1 MKKIDLTEKLAK
13 DSPQGGVLVGKKDG
27 QTIIYD
33 DGKVGGWFVGKTHK
47 EGGIQGVDKTSGQP
61 IEVQTGEVIITA
73 PALADQTPREFQGKM
88 LTNRQILSKINSDA
102 GGVAF
107 ADGGEVPEKMFCN
120 GGEYSYGGKMMFDK
134 EIADEINKCGC
145 DHDEKKHLSEGMSLE
160 DIAKKHG
167 VSLEEL
173 DKQVEIGMKD
183 ESIHAGDY
191 KDHFNI
197 VKDHL
202 VESPTFYTD
211 ENAKG
216 QNENFLKGGLIA
228 PNGKPSGL
236 YFTEVYNLV
245 RTKEFKEWFGDWEE
259 AYKTK
264 DYDGVSKI
272 IDENG
277 EPLICVHNS
286 PNEFFEFDEYKVG
299 STTDAGYYG
308 KGFYFFPNVGFD
320 KYGEIEY
327 NCFLNIKNPY
337 FKQSSHRN
345 YELKSDELKNEG
357 FDGVVV
363 YPNFNEDFNFENGVD
378 KAEEIVAYYSEQIK
392 LGDGTNTT
400 FDKYNNDI
408 RFDDGGMFNTESFL
422 NYYFEEIAEFL
433 KNQNDIVLNKDF
445 TFKFKGENFKIEP
458 IVMSD
463 KNIKKAYFSI
473 IDLEDEVIGE
483 IEFNTEN
490 KKQFIAKS
498 DFFEWNDLKFY
509 NGGEMKKENLV
520 KDAKDGNTPARDLN
534 NYNDMLDVQA
544 DGQVGGDTGIY
555 EDGGALGKVITPIV
569 KNWNDVPSTWKET
582 KKVKKVTWANNPYD
596 KGLYSIVT
604 PFLGHDEYRPIMGG
618 INFDENG
625 ITCTDAH
632 KLITL
637 PYPNKEYNGTYNSD
651 LSKKKDSEQ
660 ITIDGKY
667 PNYEAIIPK
676 IDTKPFFIDVY
687 KLLQYTQV
695 ASKYAN
701 KYSQTTVYKIDGGNK
716 MGFNA
721 KFLIEVLNTLL
732 KLGHEKVYAH
742 FLSPKNALLLS
753 PTKEYSIGNDE
764 ILLVMPSYLND
775 QSFGAS
781 DIDYN
786 RELSVYYDFND
797 NEIHN
802 ADGSIAEFKM
812 NYESNS
818 ALNPEDV
825 KPFENMIKKSKN
837 RLAIL
842 DYVIV
847 ELGVA
852 RTSNLDSEYE
862 LKGVNLPDGIYKAN
876 NGVLEITMEA
886 IEDFPQPPIFE
897 VDENTIQFVIP
908 SKVFEYYIDKLKLV
922 VGKDELRPVMM
933 GICLHHTSDNKLF
946 LAGTDANILLKVD
959 ITQYV
964 DMPIYNKDI
973 KTIIQPSLL
982 YDFLNTIDES
992 ALTIKSNKIATKI
1005 DSDKWSFYCR
1015 NIDGNFPNVDA
1026 VIPRENN
1033 KLLTIDLNEL
1043 RNCIDSDFAKKYEK
1057 ESSNKD
1063 GIFVFNHEHEVYVG
1077 TYDRY
1082 ARENKKEKIEK
1093 LCTANISVKEE
1104 YYHYNDQSILLI
1116 MPVMTDDE
1124 KVDFSF
1130 GKKILQRVISIV
1142 SDKKLEM
1149 HYSALNR
1156 AYLVPI
1162 HSFDYKKTT
1171 KEHKVKEQK
1180 MSKEEIQLVDSINEV
1195 SEIKDA
1201 IETIELLMESA
1212 TGKDKKEYKEAIEVL
1227 NLLLET
1233 YSY

>member
-1 MKKIDLTEKLAK
+1 MAKNIKLTEDNAK
-13 DSPQGGVLVGKKDG
+13 KSPQGGVLVGKKDG

-47 EGGIQGVDKTSGQP
+47 EGGIQGIDKTTGQP

-107 ADGGEVPEKMFCN
+107 AEDGMEIPSKILFK
-120 GGEYSYGGKMMFDK
+120 GGSYKYGGKMMSDK

-145 DHDEKKHLSEGMSLE
+145 DHDEKYDEGGNIMSKKEKQEVINSRNSIYEIPQFKLSNDGKNVLKLDARTNRYKTYDSFDAFFNSIKNIKASSIANENSKKVFDYLEKNGAELYNKSIYGSRYYDYKGKNIRVSNHYNQSELTDEYSVKKHKEIKSFFSDEEDGWKEMINEIENFINKEKFNNGGHLSEGMSLE

-167 VSLEEL
+167 VTLEEL
-173 DKQVEIGMKD
+173 DKQVEIGMED

-202 VESPTFYTD
+202 AESPTFYTD
-211 ENAKG
+211 EQKAQG
-216 QNENFLKGGLIA
+216 
-228 PNGKPSGL
+228 
-236 YFTEVYNLV
+236 
-245 RTKEFKEWFGDWEE
+245 
-259 AYKTK
+259 
-264 DYDGVSKI
+264 
-272 IDENG
+272 
-277 EPLICVHNS
+277 
-286 PNEFFEFDEYKVG
+286 
-299 STTDAGYYG
+299 
-308 KGFYFFPNVGFD
+308 
-320 KYGEIEY
+320 
-327 NCFLNIKNPY
+327 
-337 FKQSSHRN
+337 
-345 YELKSDELKNEG
+345 KNE
-357 FDGVVV
+357 
-363 YPNFNEDFNFENGVD
+363 
-378 KAEEIVAYYSEQIK
+378 
-392 LGDGTNTT
+392 
-400 FDKYNNDI
+400 
-408 RFDDGGMFNTESFL
+408 
-422 NYYFEEIAEFL
+422 
-433 KNQNDIVLNKDF
+433 
-445 TFKFKGENFKIEP
+445 KFVK
-458 IVMSD
+458 
-463 KNIKKAYFSI
+463 
-473 IDLEDEVIGE
+473 
-483 IEFNTEN
+483 
-490 KKQFIAKS
+490 
-498 DFFEWNDLKFY
+498 
-509 NGGEMKKENLV
+509 GGEMKKENLV

-544 DGQVGGDTGIY
+544 DGQVGGDSGIY
-555 EDGGALGKVITPIV
+555 EDGGGVGKVITPIV
-569 KNWNDVPSTWKET
+569 SNWNDVPSTWKNT
-582 KKVKKVTWANNPYD
+582 TKVKKVTWANNPYD
-596 KGLYSIVT
+596 KGLYSIVA
-604 PFLGHDEYRPIMGG
+604 PFLGHDDLRPIFEG

-625 ITCTDAH
+625 ITCTDTH

-667 PNYEAIIPK
+667 PNYVAIIPK
-676 IDTKPFFIDVY
+676 IDTKPFLIDVY

-701 KYSQTTVYKIDGGNK
+701 KITHQIVYKIDGDNK
-716 MGFNA
+716 IAFNG

-742 FLSPKNALLLS
+742 YLSKSNALTLS
-753 PTKEYSIGNDE
+753 AKKEYLIGNDE
-764 ILLVMPSYLND
+764 IFLIMPVMIMDY
-775 QSFGAS
+775 SFGAK
-781 DIDYN
+781 DIEYG

-802 ADGSIAEFKM
+802 SDGSVAEFKM

-818 ALNPEDV
+818 VLSLGDV
-825 KPFENMIKKSKN
+825 KPFETMIKKTNGK
-837 RLAIL
+837 LVPIL
-842 DYVIV
+842 DYVLV
-847 ELGVA
+847 KNGVA
-852 RTSNLDSEYE
+852 RTSNLESEYE

-876 NGVLEITMEA
+876 NGILEITMEA
-886 IEDFPQPPIFE
+886 IEDYPQPPIFE

-908 SKVFEYYIDKLKLV
+908 STVFEYYIDKLKFV

-946 LAGTDANILLKVD
+946 LASTDATILLKVD

-973 KTIIQPSLL
+973 KTIIQPNLL
-982 YDFLNTIDES
+982 YEFLNTIDES
-992 ALTIKSNKIATKI
+992 ELHIKANKVATKI

-1026 VIPRENN
+1026 VIPRESN

-1043 RNCIDSDFAKKYEK
+1043 RNCLDSDFAKKYEK

-1104 YYHYNDQSILLI
+1104 SYYYNDQSILLI

-1162 HSFDYKKTT
+1162 NSFDYKKTT
-1171 KEHKVKEQK
+1171 KEHKVKEQPAK
-1180 MSKEEIQLVDSINEV
+1180 LKEVKKQKEN
-1195 SEIKDA
+1195 SEKTELLEA
-1201 IETIELLMESA
+1201 IETLNMLGELEQ
-1212 TGKDKKEYKEAIEVL
+1212 DEKERKEIYEALDVL
-1227 NLLLET
+1227 NMIKESNNYENGGMMKRDFSFTPIQTPLN
-1233 YSY
+1233 